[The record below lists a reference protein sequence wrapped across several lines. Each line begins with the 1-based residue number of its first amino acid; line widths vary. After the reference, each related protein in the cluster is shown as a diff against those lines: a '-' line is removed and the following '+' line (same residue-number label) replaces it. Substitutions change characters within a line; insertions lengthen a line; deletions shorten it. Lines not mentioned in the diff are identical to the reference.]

1 MYVYTILYVLQS
13 LSIKQN
19 IISSQERHPNMKWFD
34 AGTKKM
40 SGSSFG
46 KFIKSMK
53 LPVHGS
59 CPGTV
64 SIMIPETGEK
74 ELQGFE
80 GSHSGCGRRA
90 AQS

>member
-1 MYVYTILYVLQS
+1 
-13 LSIKQN
+13 
-19 IISSQERHPNMKWFD
+19 MKLFD

-59 CPGTV
+59 CPGKV
-64 SIMIPETGEK
+64 SIMIPETEEK